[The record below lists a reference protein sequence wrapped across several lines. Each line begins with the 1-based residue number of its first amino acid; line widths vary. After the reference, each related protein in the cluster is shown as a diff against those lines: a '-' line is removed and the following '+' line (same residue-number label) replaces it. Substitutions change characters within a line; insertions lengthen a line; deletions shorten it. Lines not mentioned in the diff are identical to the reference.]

1 MVLGSMLVHCL
12 ALSPCSKGFKS
23 SGWVGALCVGIARS
37 SCACMCSLQV
47 LQVPPKT
54 CLLDL
59 FGFFLLAIGVNV
71 RVNE

>member
-23 SGWVGALCVGIARS
+23 SGWLGALCVH
-37 SCACMCSLQV
+37 ACV
-47 LQVPPKT
+47 LSWYSRF
-54 CLLDL
+54 LLRHACWIYL
-59 FGFFLLAIGVNV
+59 FFFLLAIGVNV